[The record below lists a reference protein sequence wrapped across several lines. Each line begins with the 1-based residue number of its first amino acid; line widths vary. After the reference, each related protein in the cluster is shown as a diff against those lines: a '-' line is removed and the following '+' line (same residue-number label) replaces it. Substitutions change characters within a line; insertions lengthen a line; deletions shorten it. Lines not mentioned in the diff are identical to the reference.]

1 MKKFSKLLL
10 VLLLCFTFIG
20 CSSKKNT
27 AEITKLLKDSGYTVK
42 YNKDDYTTITIS
54 ESKSGKDKSQYIAYV
69 EKDEISSI
77 AFIQLPEDSQNY
89 DDMIIGYIYANEKSD
104 AQVDDKAQK
113 ASEKVLKKLNISIEE
128 LTDYCLDVHKD
139 EGDRKSVV

>member
-20 CSSKKNT
+20 CSNKKGT
-27 AEITKLLKDSGYTVK
+27 TDISKLLKDAGYTVK

-54 ESKSGKDKSQYIAYV
+54 ESKNGKDKSQFIAYV

-89 DDMIIGYIYANEKSD
+89 DDMIIGYIYTNEKSD
-104 AQVDDKAQK
+104 AQVDDKAKK
-113 ASEKVLKKLNISIEE
+113 AADKVFKKLNISIEE
-128 LTDYCLDVHKD
+128 LTDYCLDIHKD
-139 EGDRKSVV
+139 EGKSLKK

>member
-89 DDMIIGYIYANEKSD
+89 DDMIIGYIYA
-104 AQVDDKAQK
+104 QVDDKAQK

-139 EGDRKSVV
+139 KGKSLKD

>member
-20 CSSKKNT
+20 CSNKKNT
-27 AEITKLLKDSGYTVK
+27 AEITKLLKDAGYTVK

-89 DDMIIGYIYANEKSD
+89 DDMKIGYIYANEKSD
-104 AQVDDKAQK
+104 AQVDITFFIFLIHLILNFLLTKYSLCKQYFY
-113 ASEKVLKKLNISIEE
+113 SLK
-128 LTDYCLDVHKD
+128 
-139 EGDRKSVV
+139 